1 MTHLFLIYKLDLHST
16 TCNANANIPC
26 ASVTARTGHHFL
38 MLLDPPSS
46 PLHHWASPPPLS
58 DSMGLAFAPVVKQDW
73 RPSNL
78 NRINTLPNEIDLV
91 LKVKPTKPLL
101 HD

>member
-1 MTHLFLIYKLDLHST
+1 MTDLFLIYKLDLHST

-46 PLHHWASPPPLS
+46 PLHHWASPSPLS

-73 RPSNL
+73 RPSNP
-78 NRINTLPNEIDLV
+78 NRITMQMIVTKDYGYPIFILFHV
-91 LKVKPTKPLL
+91 L
-101 HD
+101 